1 MAQTQIRASTQIKAG
16 SIVNDN
22 IANSTIAHSKLDAAN
37 SPSTDDILSFNGTKF
52 NWVNRFTIQSGLDF
66 KESVRAATVGNI
78 TLSGTQTIDG
88 VALVVGNR
96 VLVKNQTT
104 GSANGIY
111 VVASGAWTRA
121 ADAVQGSLT
130 ANAFC
135 FVEEGTTQG
144 DTGWVLTTNDPITV
158 GTTSLTFS
166 QFSGAGAV
174 TGSAPIVVT
183 GNNISLN
190 ISGTTGLEVNSSAL
204 RVMTDGNTIERH
216 SSGIRVVAG
225 GISAKELG
233 TNAVVTDKILD
244 ANVTFA
250 KIENGAALSVLGRS
264 ANSSGVMGNIA
275 AGTDG
280 HVLRRSGTTLGFGTL
295 AAGAFGSNTIPLTA
309 IQDQAAR
316 TVLVNATNASGAI
329 TALASATDGHV
340 LRHDGITLS
349 WGQVKKAGIENA
361 AVDYDKIDKNAEA
374 GAFTFIAANPS
385 VDMKF
390 LNAFWNFGTVPT
402 GTINGSNVT
411 FSLASTPV
419 AGTEIVYLNGLRLK
433 RGAGDDY
440 QISGATITMND
451 APLTGDVLLVDFIN
465 AL

>member
-1 MAQTQIRASTQIKAG
+1 MAQTQIRGETQIKSG
-16 SIVNDN
+16 SIVNSN

-158 GTTSLTFS
+158 GTTSLTFT

-174 TGSAPIVVT
+174 TGTAPITVT
-183 GNNISLN
+183 GNNVALTLAS
-190 ISGTTGLEVNSSAL
+190 SPGLEVNAGGL
-204 RVMTDGNTIERH
+204 RAMVDGSTIERH
-216 SSGIRVVAG
+216 SGGLRIVAEG
-225 GISAKELG
+225 VGSNELG
-233 TNAVVTDKILD
+233 KDSVIKDKIAD
-244 ANVTFA
+244 ESVTYA
-250 KIENGAALSVLGRS
+250 KIQNGAALSVLGRS
-264 ANSSGVMGNIA
+264 ANSSGVLGDIA

-309 IQDQAAR
+309 IQNQAAR
-316 TVLVNATNASGAI
+316 TVLVNATNSTGAVTAMAS
-329 TALASATDGHV
+329 STDGYV
-340 LRHDGITLS
+340 LRHNGTTLS

-361 AVDYDKIDKNAEA
+361 AVDYDKIDRNAEA

-411 FSLASTPV
+411 FTLSATPV

-440 QISGATITMND
+440 QISGSTITMND